1 MKIFIILLV
10 TVTGLTFFVTSNT
23 ASVPLHFFT
32 LTKDIPL
39 SYILVFPVSI
49 TLLFFSLYHLLQQR
63 KASSVIRDL
72 EDDIESEQKKVLEI
86 VKRTHELELEN
97 QKLKIRLGGTTFDDD
112 SL

>member
-1 MKIFIILLV
+1 MKIFIVLLIV
-10 TVTGLTFFVTSNT
+10 VIGLTFFVTSNT

-32 LTKDIPL
+32 LTRDIPL
-39 SYILVFPVSI
+39 SYILVFPISI
-49 TLLFFSLYHLLQQR
+49 TLLLFSFYHLLQRR
-63 KASSVIRDL
+63 KTYSIIRDL
-72 EDDIESEQKKVLEI
+72 EDDLENEQKKVLEI

>member
-1 MKIFIILLV
+1 M
-10 TVTGLTFFVTSNT
+10 GLTFFVTSNT
-23 ASVPLHFFT
+23 APVPLHFFT

-39 SYILVFPVSI
+39 SYILVFPIGI
-49 TLLFFSLYHLLQQR
+49 TLLLFSFYHLLQRR
-63 KASSVIRDL
+63 KTYSIIRDL

-97 QKLKIRLGGTTFDDD
+97 QKLKIRLGGTSFDDD